1 MKNILLPAHR
11 RIVERF
17 ARSNVLLAFDFDGT
31 LTPIVTRPERAHLRP
46 ATSRLLGDLTKLY
59 PCVVI
64 SGRARAGVLERLRG
78 IPVHGVV
85 GNHGIEPWGAS
96 ARLKEKIERWRPL
109 LEERLSSVRG
119 VSIEDKVFSISVHYR
134 QSREKKKARAAI
146 MEAAAAL
153 NDVRV
158 VGGALVVNLLPRGA
172 PHKGMALERER
183 ERLGCDTAIYVGDD
197 ETDEDVFALEQPAR
211 LLTIRVGASAESAAS
226 YYLRGQAD
234 VDGLMRFLLLARQ
247 KPNRAARRR
256 PAGRMPGARIAGGA
270 VFRRGGT

>member
-11 RIVERF
+11 RILEQF

-31 LTPIVTRPERAHLRP
+31 LTPIVTLPERAHLRP
-46 ATSRLLGDLTKLY
+46 ATSRLLGDLTNLY

-64 SGRARAGVLERLRG
+64 SGRARAGVLERLRD

-96 ARLKEKIERWRPL
+96 ARLKKTVERWRPL
-109 LEERLSSVRG
+109 LEERLSRLRG

-134 QSREKKKARAAI
+134 LSREKRKARAAI

-158 VGGALVVNLLPRGA
+158 IGGALVINLLPRDA
-172 PHKGMALERER
+172 PHKGIALERER
-183 ERLGCDTAIYVGDD
+183 ERLGCDRAIYVGDD
-197 ETDEDVFALEQPAR
+197 ETDEDVFALRPSAR
-211 LLTIRVGASAESAAS
+211 FLTIRVGASPSSAAA
-226 YYLRGQAD
+226 YYLQGQAG
-234 VDGLMRFLLLARQ
+234 VDGLMRHLLLARQ
-247 KPNRAARRR
+247 RPNRAAR
-256 PAGRMPGARIAGGA
+256 
-270 VFRRGGT
+270 

>member
-11 RIVERF
+11 RIVEQF
-17 ARSNVLLAFDFDGT
+17 ARSNVLLGFDFDGT
-31 LTPIVTRPERAHLRP
+31 LTPIVTLPERAHLRP
-46 ATSRLLGDLTKLY
+46 ATSRLLGDLTNLY
-59 PCVVI
+59 SCVVI
-64 SGRARAGVLERLRG
+64 SGRARTSVLERLRG

-96 ARLKEKIERWRPL
+96 ARLKEEIERWRPL
-109 LEERLSSVRG
+109 LEERLSPIRG

-134 QSREKKKARAAI
+134 QSRDKKKARAAI

-158 VGGALVVNLLPRGA
+158 VGGALVINLLPRGA

-197 ETDEDVFALEQPAR
+197 ETDEDVFALKQPAR
-211 LLTIRVGASAESAAS
+211 FLTIRVGASPASAAS

-234 VDGLMRFLLLARQ
+234 VDGLMRLLLLARQ
-247 KPNRAARRR
+247 RPNRAAR
-256 PAGRMPGARIAGGA
+256 
-270 VFRRGGT
+270 